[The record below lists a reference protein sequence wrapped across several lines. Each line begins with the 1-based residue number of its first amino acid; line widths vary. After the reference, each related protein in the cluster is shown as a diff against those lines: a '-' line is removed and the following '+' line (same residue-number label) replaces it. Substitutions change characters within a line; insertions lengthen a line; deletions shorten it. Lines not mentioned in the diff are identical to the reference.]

1 MSEYEAL
8 LTAIR
13 TNPREDTPRLA
24 LADWLDERGH
34 HERAEFI
41 RVQVESARLEF
52 DPTTGG
58 DFGNE
63 ASEWARTQG
72 PRFGALSRREDR
84 LRAIDR
90 ARGKRGFLL
99 TARERAMAKRMARP
113 PLFCRGFM
121 SALTVLD
128 AKDLRRAL
136 RFARTQPLDL
146 LTVCPRLWV
155 RHAKKVLALHPDPLV
170 SFASAPLLAS
180 PDGERV
186 GVLGGAALL
195 RLADLAIQQP
205 SGIEIVKAVCAAEW
219 PGVRFDWGRSRCLWQ
234 SAQ

>member
-13 TNPREDTPRLA
+13 QRPREDTPRLA

-41 RVQVESARLEF
+41 RVQVDADRVEF
-52 DPTTGG
+52 DLLACG
-58 DFGNE
+58 DLG
-63 ASEWARTQG
+63 EWARTHG
-72 PRFGALSRREDR
+72 PRFRALSRREDR

-113 PLFCRGFM
+113 PLFCRGFL
-121 SALTVLD
+121 SALTVLN

-170 SFASAPLLAS
+170 SFASAPLLSS
-180 PDGERV
+180 PDGDRV
-186 GVLGGAALL
+186 CVHGGAMLL
-195 RLADLAIQQP
+195 RFADLAIQQP
-205 SGIEIVKAVCAAEW
+205 SGVEIVKAVCAAEW

>member
-13 TNPREDTPRLA
+13 QRPREDTPRLA
-24 LADWLDERGH
+24 FADWLDERGH

-41 RVQVESARLEF
+41 RVQVESDRLEF
-52 DPTTGG
+52 EILACG
-58 DFGNE
+58 DLG
-63 ASEWARTQG
+63 EWARTHG
-72 PRFGALSRREDR
+72 PRFRTLSRREDR
-84 LRAIDR
+84 LLAIDR

-113 PLFCRGFM
+113 PLFCRGFL
-121 SALTVLD
+121 SALTVLN

-146 LTVCPRLWV
+146 LTACPLVWL

-170 SFASAPLLAS
+170 SFASAPLLTS
-180 PDGERV
+180 PDGVFV
-186 GVLGGAALL
+186 GVLGGTALL
-195 RLADLAIQQP
+195 RFADLAIRQP
-205 SGIEIVKAVCAAEW
+205 DGFGIVKACCAAEW
-219 PGVRFDWGRSRCLWQ
+219 PGVRFDWRRSQFLWQ
-234 SAQ
+234 SSQ